1 MEIHVLGKER
11 NVLVEIKK
19 DISVETRSVQH
30 VTELAECAVLLAISE
45 LNVPELV
52 SVVVVAVDPEGIKV
66 AEVLMVEEEILGVD
80 EVTVEEDV
88 VMVVVV
94 VVVVGGRKKQ
104 TLWLTGVTVKSL
116 PDWFSIVPSLHL
128 LWSS

>member
-1 MEIHVLGKER
+1 MEMHVLGKER

-94 VVVVGGRKKQ
+94 VVGGRKKQ

-128 LWSS
+128 PWSS

>member
-1 MEIHVLGKER
+1 MHVLGKER

-88 VMVVVV
+88 VMVV
-94 VVVVGGRKKQ
+94 GGRKKQ

>member
-1 MEIHVLGKER
+1 MHVLGKER

-80 EVTVEEDV
+80 EVEEDV
-88 VMVVVV
+88 AVI
-94 VVVVGGRKKQ
+94 VVVGGRKKQ

>member
-1 MEIHVLGKER
+1 MS
-11 NVLVEIKK
+11 VLVEIKK

-80 EVTVEEDV
+80 EVEEDV
-88 VMVVVV
+88 AVI
-94 VVVVGGRKKQ
+94 VVVGGRKKQ
-104 TLWLTGVTVKSL
+104 TLWLTGVTAKSL

>member
-1 MEIHVLGKER
+1 MS
-11 NVLVEIKK
+11 VLVEIKK

-52 SVVVVAVDPEGIKV
+52 SVVVVAVDPEGIRV

-94 VVVVGGRKKQ
+94 VVGGRKKQ
-104 TLWLTGVTVKSL
+104 TFWLTGVTVKSL

>member
-1 MEIHVLGKER
+1 MHVLGKER

-94 VVVVGGRKKQ
+94 VVGGRKKQ

>member
-1 MEIHVLGKER
+1 MSVLF
-11 NVLVEIKK
+11 EIKK

-30 VTELAECAVLLAISE
+30 VTELVECAVLLAISE

-80 EVTVEEDV
+80 EVEEDVVVVV

-104 TLWLTGVTVKSL
+104 TLWLTGVTAKSL

>member
-1 MEIHVLGKER
+1 MEMHVLGKER

-52 SVVVVAVDPEGIKV
+52 SVVVVAVDPEGIRV

-88 VMVVVV
+88 VMVV